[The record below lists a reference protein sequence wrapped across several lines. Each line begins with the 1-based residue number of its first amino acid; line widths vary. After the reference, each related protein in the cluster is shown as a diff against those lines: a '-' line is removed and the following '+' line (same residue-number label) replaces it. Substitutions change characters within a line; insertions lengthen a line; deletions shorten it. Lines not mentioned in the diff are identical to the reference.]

1 MLGEEEGC
9 HRFMVCRECGALQ
22 EFADKALCEEE
33 SDIAQEL
40 GFHTEQHFSEV
51 SGVCAECQKIDQ

>member
-1 MLGEEEGC
+1 V
-9 HRFMVCRECGALQ
+9 VCRECGALQ
-22 EFADKALCEEE
+22 EFADKGLCEEE

-51 SGVCAECQKIDQ
+51 SGVCAECQKVDQ